1 MPTTSSSL
9 NIDEKMPSKS
19 KESVSESKS
28 NEENSNGNES
38 PPQVN
43 DHNKKKAEEEDEDEE
58 EEEEEE
64 EDEEEENE
72 EEVAEENNTE
82 AATVEPREDLKE
94 ELLFADLNYGC
105 ILSFYEKFAKMAS
118 LKEYPIKTLES
129 HFLEPKML
137 PKKWCD
143 LHLLL
148 MKHLTMGKHAKK
160 EKWLFYLEKVH
171 IFIFNIKSTSLYH
184 LIDFLF

>member
-9 NIDEKMPSKS
+9 IIEEKMPSKS
-19 KESVSESKS
+19 KDSVSESKS
-28 NEENSNGNES
+28 NEETSNGNES

-43 DHNKKKAEEEDEDEE
+43 DDNKKKAEEEDEDDE

-64 EDEEEENE
+64 EDEEENE
-72 EEVAEENNTE
+72 EEVTEEANTE
-82 AATVEPREDLKE
+82 AAEVEPREDLKE
-94 ELLFADLNYGC
+94 ELLYADLNYGC

-171 IFIFNIKSTSLYH
+171 NFIFYIKSKSLYL
-184 LIDFLF
+184 LINLLF